1 MNVNTKTEALWYFP
15 CNSDVIPVTFTGNR
29 STKLLNKALV
39 TISGW
44 VFTIFNPYL
53 PFSKSPTSS
62 IREGQEAEATKI
74 VAPRLV

>member
-1 MNVNTKTEALWYFP
+1 MNINTKTEALWYFP
-15 CNSDVIPVTFTGNR
+15 CNSDVIPATFTGNR

-44 VFTIFNPYL
+44 VFTIFNPCL
-53 PFSKSPTSS
+53 PCFISPTSS

-74 VAPRLV
+74 VAPQPV